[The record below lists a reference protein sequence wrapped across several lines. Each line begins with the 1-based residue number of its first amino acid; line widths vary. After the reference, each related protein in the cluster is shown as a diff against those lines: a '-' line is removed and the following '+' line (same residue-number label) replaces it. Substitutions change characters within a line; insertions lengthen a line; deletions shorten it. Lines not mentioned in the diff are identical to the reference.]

1 MGRYLKEVCLCECG
15 IFRGQKDNFLN
26 LQDGLCQSDLYG
38 SVLLMSG
45 AAEEV
50 RLVAVWWD
58 VVGRGY
64 GMR

>member
-1 MGRYLKEVCLCECG
+1 MCG

-26 LQDGLCQSDLYG
+26 LQDGLCRSDLYG

-50 RLVAVWWD
+50 RLVAV
-58 VVGRGY
+58 
-64 GMR
+64 